1 MPLKIPKKQK
11 IKLKEGRIS
20 RLPQK
25 TNLKAQSFYY
35 PVSRKLRE
43 IKKKKIQS
51 VAITIVCTCIHIVHT
66 RNRMILLKRSKFEHN
81 LQSRL
86 QD

>member
-25 TNLKAQSFYY
+25 TNLKAHSFYY

-43 IKKKKIQS
+43 IKKKKIHNR
-51 VAITIVCTCIHIVHT
+51 VYMHT
-66 RNRMILLKRSKFEHN
+66 HSTHKKQNDLIKTE
-81 LQSRL
+81 
-86 QD
+86 